1 MMDMIFLGIVAGMGA
16 LGFAFVF
23 AVATTVIFE

>member
-1 MMDMIFLGIVAGMGA
+1 MMDMIFLGFVAGMVA
-16 LGFAFVF
+16 FGFAFVF